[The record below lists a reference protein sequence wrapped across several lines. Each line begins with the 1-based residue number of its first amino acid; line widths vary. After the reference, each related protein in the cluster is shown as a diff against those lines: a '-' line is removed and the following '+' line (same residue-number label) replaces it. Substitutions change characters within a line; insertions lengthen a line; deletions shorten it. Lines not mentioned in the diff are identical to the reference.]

1 MKKKS
6 TFLTLFL
13 CLSFFYNVY
22 AQIVIDESQLELNN
36 GKYLL
41 NNTEYNGL
49 VYSKYKTK
57 GQYEYCYMMKNGVAN
72 GIYQTLIID
81 FNLDPTKFRDSSIIK
96 LAYKEIESKK
106 NNNEKI
112 SNDTIKATI
121 DINEYLIN
129 IGGNKKLDKLKTKY
143 KEGKLKGESLNLFE
157 KYLAN
162 ISIIQKGKQ
171 SIQDNLNVIDAK
183 QKSVLNESNKP
194 IIKQAVSEEYYQNNL
209 VKNGQYISFYSNNS
223 IKSKGEYVNNL
234 QNGLWTYYFE
244 NGKIKGQGN
253 FKNGNGEDIS
263 KSSGIPRNGREGNW
277 KFYYESGK
285 LEQETNYLDGLVNG
299 KSVMF
304 YENGNLSAVEQF
316 VNGKLNGKRQSYF
329 ENGKLKEE
337 SQFVNGQ
344 LSGKHLLYFENGKLM
359 QEGNML
365 NGKFSGIVTIYD
377 ESGQIKMKQSMLNGK
392 GNGLKTDYYPN
403 GKKKSDVYFVND
415 KPHGRAI
422 TYYDNGKIEVEGF
435 IDTLSKH
442 HTGESGLHIEYDQ
455 AGVMTKKVQID
466 RDGNETFIFPKQ
478 LGFEESQE
486 QLRNSNHV
494 CNWCGRTF
502 KGLGF
507 EAYDGSLGIQQNC
520 RTSAKLIVILPALEK
535 YFCSAKCAYE
545 ECIH

>member
-1 MKKKS
+1 MKK
-6 TFLTLFL
+6 TFPSLFL
-13 CLSFFYNVY
+13 LLCLLFSNGSF
-22 AQIVIDESQLELNN
+22 AQTIIDESQLELNN

-41 NNTEYNGL
+41 NNTEFDGL
-49 VYSKYKTK
+49 VYSKKKTN
-57 GQYEYCYMMKNGVAN
+57 GQYEYCYMIRNGVPN
-72 GIYQTLIID
+72 GIYQS
-81 FNLDPTKFRDSSIIK
+81 FVVNLNLNPANYRDSSKIKNALKEIEIIK
-96 LAYKEIESKK
+96 LDNLKY
-106 NNNEKI
+106 
-112 SNDTIKATI
+112 SNDTLKASNEIKDYI
-121 DINEYLIN
+121 SG
-129 IGGNKKLDKLKTKY
+129 IGGNKKLDKLNSKY

-194 IIKQAVSEEYYQNNL
+194 IIKQAVSEEYYQYNL

-223 IKSKGEYVNNL
+223 VKSKGEYVNNL

-263 KSSGIPRNGREGNW
+263 ESSGVPRNGREGNW

-285 LEQETNYLDGLVNG
+285 LSQETNYLDGLLNG
-299 KSVMF
+299 KSVIF
-304 YENGNLSAVEQF
+304 YENGNLSADEQY
-316 VNGKLNGKRQSYF
+316 VNGKLNGKWQTYF

-337 SQFVNGQ
+337 GQFINGQ

-365 NGKFSGIVTIYD
+365 NGKFSGIVTVFD
-377 ESGQIKMKQSMLNGK
+377 ESGQIKMKQSMSNGK
-392 GNGLKTDYYPN
+392 GNGLKTDFYPN
-403 GKKKSDVYFVND
+403 GKKKFEAYFVND

-422 TYYDNGKIEVEGF
+422 TYYENGKKEIEGF
-435 IDTLSKH
+435 MDTLSKH

-466 RDGNETFIFPKQ
+466 RDGNETYIFPKQ

-494 CNWCGRTF
+494 CTWCGRTF

-507 EAYDGSLGIQQNC
+507 EAYDSSLYNKNC
-520 RTSAKLIVILPALEK
+520 RTSAKLIVLLPALEK